1 MKKEDYLI
9 HSNNKYFIFKKDIL
23 NNLFCLNMTQFK
35 WIFIF
40 FLILTIQVLS
50 TIDSNH
56 FIINWIII
64 IAGYPYIYIYFYYY
78 YYYYFIFT
86 ICQKILNN
94 KH

>member
-64 IAGYPYIYIYFYYY
+64 IAGYWYIFLLLLLFPLSYLQSVKKY
-78 YYYYFIFT
+78 
-86 ICQKILNN
+86 
-94 KH
+94 

>member
-64 IAGYPYIYIYFYYY
+64 IIAGYRYIYIFIIIIISS
-78 YYYYFIFT
+78 FIFT

>member
-40 FLILTIQVLS
+40 FLILTIQVLF

-64 IAGYPYIYIYFYYY
+64 IAGYRYIFLLLLLFPLSYLQSVKKY
-78 YYYYFIFT
+78 
-86 ICQKILNN
+86 
-94 KH
+94 

>member
-50 TIDSNH
+50 NIDSNH

-64 IAGYPYIYIYFYYY
+64 IAGYRYIFLLLLLFPLSYLQSVKKY
-78 YYYYFIFT
+78 
-86 ICQKILNN
+86 
-94 KH
+94 

>member
-64 IAGYPYIYIYFYYY
+64 IAGYRYIFLLLLLFPLSYLQSVKKY
-78 YYYYFIFT
+78 
-86 ICQKILNN
+86 
-94 KH
+94 

>member
-64 IAGYPYIYIYFYYY
+64 IIAGYRYIFLLLLLFPLSYLQSVKKY
-78 YYYYFIFT
+78 
-86 ICQKILNN
+86 
-94 KH
+94 

>member
-40 FLILTIQVLS
+40 FLILTIQVLF

-64 IAGYPYIYIYFYYY
+64 IVGYRYIFLLLLLFPLSYLQSVKKY
-78 YYYYFIFT
+78 
-86 ICQKILNN
+86 
-94 KH
+94 

>member
-64 IAGYPYIYIYFYYY
+64 IAR
-78 YYYYFIFT
+78 
-86 ICQKILNN
+86 
-94 KH
+94 

>member
-1 MKKEDYLI
+1 MKKENYLI

-64 IAGYPYIYIYFYYY
+64 IAGYRYIFLLLLLFPLSYLQSVKKY
-78 YYYYFIFT
+78 
-86 ICQKILNN
+86 
-94 KH
+94 